1 MSIAAIRRMVEAFF
15 RRWPFYVLLFIG
27 SFGFG
32 VYTVSQT
39 VEEYTSTGSI
49 FVDYQSLVTV
59 QSGVQDGGFFSYL
72 TPAQFT
78 SQELNGLVGTDVFMA
93 SALEL
98 AGVDLATDPTT
109 RENQIRELRNAVTS
123 YAQSESLVTVVVTT
137 SDPELS
143 SSLAKAI
150 ADEFVAFQI
159 QIDIAES
166 GASEEFF
173 AELVEGYR
181 GDLTEAQANVDAALR
196 GVGNLEELTPERQA
210 DVKRLQ
216 DAELLAEN
224 RFLAAVDDLEASRLA
239 TLQSETDVRQSYSV
253 VDPPKV
259 ATEPN
264 ASLVDDLIALSIFA
278 VVGLLLALMGPI
290 VSAMLNRSVLFP
302 EDVGP
307 YGEVL
312 EVIPKVRRKHLK
324 LEGAVPT
331 GHPDTDDDG
340 IISLGQRTITFLPP
354 STPTVSDEPSRRSTR
369 SARPG
374 LLTQAGVGNDDSDET
389 TTTEGTSQPPV
400 TDIEAEE
407 PAVAHEDDDD
417 STTPQ
422 PTPDEAVADSTTA
435 QPTIADEDGGGDSG
449 DSGGGGDDDD
459 VESIP
464 PQSTVPESASIEPDQ
479 PADSSTV
486 PLITETLAAFAGEES
501 GTATTS
507 DPDEPEDD
515 VMAPS
520 PEEEP
525 LKSTD
530 FFADRGEDAAT
541 DMSSFVT
548 TTEFT
553 ADAHPAGSTE
563 GFRISDE
570 NDPLGFLL
578 NETVDPVEPIAN
590 NGSNNESVGDD
601 VEDGDDDSP
610 GDEENVDSEWTRKT
624 NV

>member
-15 RRWPFYVLLFIG
+15 RRWPFYLLLFIG

-39 VEEYTSTGSI
+39 VDEYTSTGSI

-78 SQELNGLVGTDVFMA
+78 SQELNGLVGTDVFME

-98 AGVDLATDPTT
+98 AGVDLATDPTV
-109 RENQIRELRNAVTS
+109 REGQIKELRNAVTS

-143 SSLAKAI
+143 SRLAKAI
-150 ADEFVAFQI
+150 ADEFVQFQI

-173 AELVEGYR
+173 AELVESYR
-181 GDLTEAQANVDAALR
+181 EDLTQAQADVDTALR

-210 DVKRLQ
+210 EIKRLQ
-216 DAELLAEN
+216 DSELLAEN

-253 VDPPKV
+253 VDPPQA

-264 ASLVDDLIALSIFA
+264 ASLVDDIIVLSIFA

-307 YGEVL
+307 YSEVL

-331 GHPDTDDDG
+331 GHADAGEDD
-340 IISLGQRTITFLPP
+340 IVTLGQRTITFLPP
-354 STPTVSDEPSRRSTR
+354 STPTVSDEPSRRGAR

-374 LLTQAGVGNDDSDET
+374 LLTQAEVGNEDSAEPT
-389 TTTEGTSQPPV
+389 TIDTLQPPV
-400 TDIEAEE
+400 SETETEDSRVADEDQAESTT
-407 PAVAHEDDDD
+407 PLPTVANEDDAE

-422 PTPDEAVADSTTA
+422 PTG
-435 QPTIADEDGGGDSG
+435 ADEDDA
-449 DSGGGGDDDD
+449 
-459 VESIP
+459 ESTT
-464 PQSTVPESASIEPDQ
+464 PQPRVPESASIEPDQ
-479 PADSSTV
+479 GADSPTA
-486 PLITETLAAFAGEES
+486 PLTTETLTAFATEELV
-501 GTATTS
+501 TATTS
-507 DPDEPEDD
+507 DPDEPEHD

-525 LKSTD
+525 LKSAD
-530 FFADRGEDAAT
+530 FFADRVEDAET
-541 DMSSFVT
+541 DTSSFVT

-553 ADAHPAGSTE
+553 AEADTAGSTE

-578 NETVDPVEPIAN
+578 TETVDPVEPISE
-590 NGSNNESVGDD
+590 NGSTNESVADD
-601 VEDGDDDSP
+601 VEDGADDSP
-610 GDEENVDSEWTRKT
+610 ADEESVDSEWTRKT